1 MYHYGKRNDD
11 FFPVIF
17 STHNY
22 RFISLLFIYLLYI
35 EEHDIFS
42 GKQGGEFLQAMREI
56 QFIKESNTHEPRDF
70 FRVNAFFLW
79 KNLFFRL
86 KESHRWD
93 FTCRSSLRLSVP
105 TGGYL
110 NHRAV
115 GKEMLLFWRQSV
127 FYPLRVFALKKCHS
141 WFFCLRSAL
150 TLWYRLFLKREA
162 FPRPVNDGIQSF
174 GCWRR

>member
-1 MYHYGKRNDD
+1 
-11 FFPVIF
+11 
-17 STHNY
+17 
-22 RFISLLFIYLLYI
+22 
-35 EEHDIFS
+35 
-42 GKQGGEFLQAMREI
+42 MREI
-56 QFIKESNTHEPRDF
+56 QFIKESNTRKPRDF

-115 GKEMLLFWRQSV
+115 GKEMLLFWRQSAITLYAFLLWKNV
-127 FYPLRVFALKKCHS
+127 IVDSSVSVLHWRSGIGCFWKERRFPVRWTMASSLLDAGGGKIFVGFFYHARECINLILLR
-141 WFFCLRSAL
+141 
-150 TLWYRLFLKREA
+150 
-162 FPRPVNDGIQSF
+162 
-174 GCWRR
+174 